1 MPTRSIGERA
11 ARAIRDRAKQNG
23 IPVETEALKVYVSR
37 KVICDWEVHNRNPQA
52 YFLQQMALA
61 GYDIYWILTGGK
73 NGENQ

>member
-11 ARAIRDRAKQNG
+11 ARAIRDRAKQNR
-23 IPVETEALKVYVSR
+23 IPLEVEAEKVFVSR

-61 GYDIYWILTGGK
+61 GYDIYWILTGEK
-73 NGENQ
+73 NE